1 MGGNHYFLTNLLS
14 PEETNIICGMPHC
27 WGNQYGDVG
36 LDIGLLRQKSES
48 EHYCQEKLSGC
59 VLIKAILAPNIISAT
74 YFLRRPPR
82 SLDFSGAILCCA
94 FRFARERILSYPQVC
109 FSCRIIF
116 LPCLFFCQD
125 MMNGQAPCFT
135 SPFVLQS
142 RQDIMLVFKV
152 KLS

>member
-48 EHYCQEKLSGC
+48 EHYCQEKLSSC
-59 VLIKAILAPNIISAT
+59 VLIKAILVPQSSSLRHI
-74 YFLRRPPR
+74 FLGSPER
-82 SLDFSGAILCCA
+82 SQDFSGAILCYA
-94 FRFARERILSYPQVC
+94 FCFVRMHILSYPQVC

-116 LPCLFFCQD
+116 LPCLFFTRTWW
-125 MMNGQAPCFT
+125 MAKLL
-135 SPFVLQS
+135 VLHRPLCYNQG
-142 RQDIMLVFKV
+142 RI
-152 KLS
+152 